1 MDGVINELCVCGCKS
16 RRAGAGFPHNAK
28 VRLRRHFM
36 ILTAAAVVV
45 HQNDLFEQVRRSPLD
60 GCVDGAQQHRQGLVD
75 KDEDDAKL
83 RKI

>member
-1 MDGVINELCVCGCKS
+1 
-16 RRAGAGFPHNAK
+16 
-28 VRLRRHFM
+28 M

-45 HQNDLFEQVRRSPLD
+45 HQYDLFEQVRWSPLD
-60 GCVDGAQQHRQGLVD
+60 GCVDGAQQHGQGLVD